1 VSARRSRSAPPGA
14 YAPRGAHT
22 RSRPLAR
29 VGVGPT
35 GLASGGVPPR
45 GQVAEI
51 QRSRLLAGAVSEI
64 DERGYSGTTVAGITG
79 RARVSRRTFYELFA
93 GREEC
98 LGAILEE
105 VASLIEQELGAVS
118 LAGCSWRERV
128 RMGLW
133 VILSFFDREPVLARV
148 CVVQAL
154 RGGPMVLECRER
166 VLARL
171 TAVVDEGHGEGARAA
186 GCTALTG
193 EGVVGAVF
201 TIVYARLQRREA
213 EPLTGLLGEL
223 VGMIVLPYLGAG
235 AARKELERPVPAALL
250 PDASHESRRDVYWST
265 GDLLEG
271 VPMRLTY
278 RTARVL
284 EGVGA
289 HPGVSNRQV
298 AESAGIGDQGQVSK
312 LLRRLQRLGLLTN
325 QGEGAHA
332 KGEPNAWM
340 LTPRG
345 EHLTQSIR
353 MLTPTTHEQRA
364 A

>member
-1 VSARRSRSAPPGA
+1 M
-14 YAPRGAHT
+14 
-22 RSRPLAR
+22 
-29 VGVGPT
+29 GPT
-35 GLASGGVPPR
+35 SLASEGVPR
-45 GQVAEI
+45 ERVAEI

-64 DERGYSGTTVAGITG
+64 DERGYSGATVARITG
-79 RARVSRRTFYELFA
+79 RARVSRRTFYEMFA
-93 GREEC
+93 SREEC

-105 VASLIEQELGAVS
+105 ATSLIEHELGAAN

-128 RMGLW
+128 RTGLW
-133 VILSFFDREPVLARV
+133 VILSFFDREPALARV

-154 RGGPMVLECRER
+154 HGGPTVLERRER

-171 TAVVDEGHGEGARAA
+171 TAVVDEGHREGARA
-186 GCTALTG
+186 GCTALTA

-201 TIVYARLQRREA
+201 TIIYARLLRREA
-213 EPLTGLLGEL
+213 KPLTSLLGEL
-223 VGMIVLPYLGAG
+223 ARMIVLPYSGAG
-235 AARKELERPVPAALL
+235 AARRELERPVPALL
-250 PDASHESRRDVYWST
+250 SETSHEPREAPRST
-265 GDLLEG
+265 GDPLEG

-278 RTARVL
+278 RTTRVL

-289 HPGVSNRQV
+289 HPGASNRQV
-298 AESAGIGDQGQVSK
+298 AENAGIGDQGQVSK

-345 EHLTQSIR
+345 EQFTQSIR

-364 A
+364 DRTTRTTTTKES

>member
-1 VSARRSRSAPPGA
+1 VD
-14 YAPRGAHT
+14 
-22 RSRPLAR
+22 
-29 VGVGPT
+29 PT
-35 GLASGGVPPR
+35 GLAASGCVPPR

-79 RARVSRRTFYELFA
+79 RARVSRRTFYEMFA

-105 VASLIEQELGAVS
+105 VTSLIEHELGAAN
-118 LAGCSWRERV
+118 LAVCSWRERV
-128 RMGLW
+128 RRSLW

-154 RGGPMVLECRER
+154 HGGPMVLECRER

-171 TAVVDEGHGEGARAA
+171 TAVVDEGRGEGVRAAA

-193 EGVVGAVF
+193 EGVVGAAF
-201 TIVYARLQRREA
+201 TIIYARLLRREA
-213 EPLTGLLGEL
+213 KPLRSLLGEL
-223 VGMIVLPYLGAG
+223 VGMIVLPYLGAA
-235 AARKELERPVPAALL
+235 AARKELERPVPAAAPLSET
-250 PDASHESRRDVYWST
+250 SHESRRDVCWST

-298 AESAGIGDQGQVSK
+298 ADNAGIGDQGQVSK
-312 LLRRLQRLGLLTN
+312 LLRRLQRLGLLAN

>member
-1 VSARRSRSAPPGA
+1 
-14 YAPRGAHT
+14 
-22 RSRPLAR
+22 
-29 VGVGPT
+29 VGST
-35 GLASGGVPPR
+35 GLAGGGVRSR

-51 QRSRLLAGAVSEI
+51 QRSRLLAAAVSVI

-105 VASLIEQELGAVS
+105 VTSLIEQELGAVN

-128 RMGLW
+128 RTGLW

-154 RGGPMVLECRER
+154 RGGPMVLERRER

-171 TAVVDEGHGEGARAA
+171 TAVVDEGRGEGARAA
-186 GCTALTG
+186 GCTAAGLTG

-201 TIVYARLQRREA
+201 AIIYARLLRREA
-213 EPLTGLLGEL
+213 KPLTSLLGEL
-223 VGMIVLPYLGAG
+223 VGIIVLPYLGAA
-235 AARKELERPVPAALL
+235 AARKELERPIPAA
-250 PDASHESRRDVYWST
+250 PFSEASHGSRREVCWST

-312 LLRRLQRLGLLTN
+312 LLRRLQRLGLLAN

-353 MLTPTTHEQRA
+353 MLTPTTTPEQRA